1 MLSHEELMIVLE
13 AATAGWHGAKAQE
26 IMLGLASLPD
36 PRAAADWAY
45 DIEAWAFYHARL
57 AGRAAN
63 RVMNL
68 FEDGRVTLV

>member
-13 AATAGWHGAKAQE
+13 AATAGWHGAKTQE
-26 IMLGLASLPD
+26 FVCGLTPFHD
-36 PRAAADWAY
+36 PRDTEALAY
-45 DIEAWAFYHARL
+45 YHARL

-63 RVMNL
+63 HVMNL

>member
-13 AATAGWHGAKAQE
+13 AATAGWHGAKARDE
-26 IMLGLASLPD
+26 MLGLVRVHD
-36 PRAAADWAY
+36 QDGR
-45 DIEAWAFYHARL
+45 EAWAFYHARL